1 MKYERPARESA
12 YLYILRHATKM
23 KRQGGLCYILFY
35 GILIKCL
42 RVLDKIR
49 HWQWQREDSDK
60 SSKG

>member
-1 MKYERPARESA
+1 MKYKRPAREIA
-12 YLYILRHATKM
+12 YLHVLRHATRM
-23 KRQGGLCYILFY
+23 KCQGGLCY

-49 HWQWQREDSDK
+49 RWQWALDK

>member
-1 MKYERPARESA
+1 MKYKRPARESA

-49 HWQWQREDSDK
+49 RWQWALDK